1 MKKQNYKYE
10 SQVEWAKMVRVSEN
24 TIFVIGGKQK
34 GSLSA
39 SNQCLRIDLN
49 TKMVKKRRSL
59 DIERMGHG
67 VCLVG
72 HHIYV
77 TGGLKELSEVDEG

>member
-1 MKKQNYKYE
+1 M
-10 SQVEWAKMVRVSEN
+10 
-24 TIFVIGGKQK
+24 
-34 GSLSA
+34 
-39 SNQCLRIDLN
+39 N

-59 DIERMGHG
+59 EVERMGHG

-77 TGGLKELSEVDEG
+77 TGGLKELSEVDEGQSMPTPIQTNARYNILTNEWENIAPLKGKAAKASATLISAGNWLY